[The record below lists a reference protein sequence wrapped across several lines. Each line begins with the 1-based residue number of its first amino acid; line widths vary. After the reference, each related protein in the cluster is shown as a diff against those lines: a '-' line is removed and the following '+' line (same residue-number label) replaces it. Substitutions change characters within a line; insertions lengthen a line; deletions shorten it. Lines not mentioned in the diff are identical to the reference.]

1 MNQEYIRA
9 LLQLTKATS
18 KDVIEATI
26 EHLCEGVS
34 QTKAAEAHNVKQEA
48 VARMAKR
55 LRELDR
61 LVMEAAKKHAKIVM
75 EAAKRHAKE
84 W

>member
-1 MNQEYIRA
+1 MNPEYIKA

-34 QTKAAEAHNVKQEA
+34 QTKAADAHGIKQEA
-48 VARMAKR
+48 IARMVKR
-55 LRELDR
+55 LRFLDN
-61 LVMEAAKKHAKIVM
+61 IVK
-75 EAAKRHAKE
+75 EAAKRA
-84 W
+84 

>member
-34 QTKAAEAHNVKQEA
+34 QTKAADAHGIKQEA
-48 VARMAKR
+48 IARLVKR
-55 LRELDR
+55 LRFIDN
-61 LVMEAAKKHAKIVM
+61 LVKEAAKSA
-75 EAAKRHAKE
+75 
-84 W
+84 

>member
-1 MNQEYIRA
+1 MNREYIRA

-18 KDVIEATI
+18 KEVIEATI

-48 VARMAKR
+48 IARMTKR
-55 LRELDR
+55 LREIDR
-61 LVMEAAKKHAKIVM
+61 LVI
-75 EAAKRHAKE
+75 AAKRHARE

>member
-1 MNQEYIRA
+1 MNREYIRA

-18 KDVIEATI
+18 KEVMEATI

-48 VARMAKR
+48 IARMVRR
-55 LRELDR
+55 LREIDN
-61 LVMEAAKKHAKIVM
+61 LVMN
-75 EAAKRHAKE
+75 AAKRHAKE